1 MSISLYEY
9 LYAVYAVCVSVV
21 WARTINGAQLYAG
34 RQGMSFDDEF
44 LLSPNGKEAIS
55 KSPEKFKLLKVS
67 ILQSLK

>member
-1 MSISLYEY
+1 MVHEMALEIGNTTNE
-9 LYAVYAVCVSVV
+9 
-21 WARTINGAQLYAG
+21 RGH
-34 RQGMSFDDEF
+34 QGMSFDDEF